1 MKLWILRPV
10 KDDALWEPW
19 YDKTFGFVVRAE
31 TEQAARAFAQD
42 GGGDEVRRGYSDRPQ
57 HPAWTDASHSTC
69 EPLEM
74 GGLDGI
80 IMEDSHAA

>member
-31 TEQAARAFAQD
+31 TEQEARAFAQD
-42 GGGDEVRRGYSDRPQ
+42 GGGDEVVRYTTGPA
-57 HPAWTDASHSTC
+57 PAWTDASHSTC